1 MRHVFAVAAVAA
13 AAFALAFLV
22 LPVVA
27 LFLRV
32 PPGDLVH
39 ALGTTAARDALV
51 VSAKTSLIAH
61 AAVLLIGTPAAYAI
75 GRGRFRGRSL
85 VLSLIELPLVL
96 PPAVAGIALLVTFGR
111 LGLLGGTIN
120 ALGIHLAFTQAAVI
134 LAVAF
139 VESPLYLRGAIAS
152 FEGVDATLLDA
163 ARTLRARPF
172 RVFARVAL
180 PLAAGGLG
188 AASALALARG
198 LGEFGATLLFAG
210 SLQGVTQTLPLAVYA
225 QFEVNLDTAL
235 AIGAVFVC
243 FGAAVLLA
251 LKVLVP
257 GWTRF
262 VSLSTFRS
270 ASSPSA

>member
-1 MRHVFAVAAVAA
+1 MKRAFTVTAVVAA
-13 AAFALAFLV
+13 ALAMAFLV
-22 LPVVA
+22 LPVLA

-32 PPGDLVH
+32 PPGDLIH
-39 ALGTTAARDALV
+39 ALGTTAAQDALV
-51 VSAKTSLIAH
+51 VSIKTSAIAH
-61 AAVLLIGTPAAYAI
+61 AAVLLVGTPAAYAI

-85 VLSLIELPLVL
+85 LLSLIELPLVL
-96 PPAVAGIALLVTFGR
+96 PPVVAGIALLVTFGR
-111 LGLLGGTIN
+111 LGLLGGTMN
-120 ALGIHLAFTQAAVI
+120 TLGIHISFTQAAVV

-152 FEGVDATLLDA
+152 FEGVDGTLLDA
-163 ARTLRARPF
+163 ARTLRAGPF

-210 SLQGVTQTLPLAVYA
+210 SLQGVTQTLPLAIYA
-225 QFEVNLDTAL
+225 QFEVDFNTAL
-235 AIGAVFVC
+235 AIGTLFVC

-251 LKVLVP
+251 LKLIP
-257 GWTRF
+257 GWTRS
-262 VSLSTFRS
+262 VSLWTFRS